1 MSQDSFVDNE
11 FPPNENSLL
20 GKSKDGL
27 YLDPMEA
34 RNKIIKDSE
43 VEWKRIADVVAKPV
57 IFEDSINMEFVK
69 FGRVSLPYF
78 YCVLSALVKYY
89 PSIFTKIIVS
99 KDYNPQGSYQ
109 VQLYID
115 GAFQTITI
123 DDYFPCIR
131 GTNVYY
137 FTRPSNFQI
146 WPLLIEKAWAKVNG
160 GYLNIVNL
168 WPGDFF
174 KALTGFSFDEL
185 VHPNVTKEELFN
197 ELAKNKGLAFTLS
210 KDDKEIEQKGLYTW
224 QTYIVED
231 AEKVEVDKDKFEYL
245 LKLRDAEDESNWTG
259 SYSPKSELWTEALK
273 SKINKDKLE
282 LNDGEFWISL
292 DDFHRLFLRTDVCH
306 MLTDA
311 FTIDFPFQAG
321 QLVTPKVFNIVVET
335 EGLVC
340 VSILEKNWHF
350 HRELRNISHPTSL
363 VIAEYDPTT
372 KGIKGVNSKYE
383 NNEDLEITT
392 TLRPGYYLVWAYKT
406 TDPNEKIP
414 AESMTVKFCATA
426 KIGVGFAG
434 DDTNFHLIRNI
445 IYKSLSEKNK
455 ANIKQDD
462 FFYAVDNSFENSG
475 IGYQMVINPLNNI
488 YQVWKVDSSATH
500 GFLILPPHEKPDV
513 ELTIGF
519 QDYEIIIGIK
529 RYKYGK
535 HCLNLGVEVTVLK
548 GSTEPPKVEAKP
560 NLDNFYGNGSNVQLV
575 GGNPTF
581 SSAEIQQNQKFP
593 VLDRWQLFLEKHKNE
608 YPLIIEE
615 LSKLQPLTDE
625 QFDLNIIERNR
636 NIYIGEADYGIRFG
650 RGAYVFAKEK
660 ITYIGY
666 WDKGFQF
673 LKGKV
678 FDKNGKLVFEGEYK
692 NGVRDGKG
700 VYNYDG
706 GEKYDGT
713 FVNGLREG
721 KGVFTWNDQIRWEGP
736 FKNDEMNGEG
746 VMFDGQE
753 SYKATFKDGDL
764 VEN

>member
-1 MSQDSFVDNE
+1 
-11 FPPNENSLL
+11 
-20 GKSKDGL
+20 
-27 YLDPMEA
+27 
-34 RNKIIKDSE
+34 
-43 VEWKRIADVVAKPV
+43 
-57 IFEDSINMEFVK
+57 MEFVK

-311 FTIDFPFQAG
+311 FTVDFPFQAG

-350 HRELRNISHPTSL
+350 HR
-363 VIAEYDPTT
+363 
-372 KGIKGVNSKYE
+372 
-383 NNEDLEITT
+383 
-392 TLRPGYYLVWAYKT
+392 
-406 TDPNEKIP
+406 
-414 AESMTVKFCATA
+414 
-426 KIGVGFAG
+426 
-434 DDTNFHLIRNI
+434 
-445 IYKSLSEKNK
+445 
-455 ANIKQDD
+455 
-462 FFYAVDNSFENSG
+462 
-475 IGYQMVINPLNNI
+475 
-488 YQVWKVDSSATH
+488 
-500 GFLILPPHEKPDV
+500 
-513 ELTIGF
+513 
-519 QDYEIIIGIK
+519 
-529 RYKYGK
+529 
-535 HCLNLGVEVTVLK
+535 
-548 GSTEPPKVEAKP
+548 
-560 NLDNFYGNGSNVQLV
+560 
-575 GGNPTF
+575 
-581 SSAEIQQNQKFP
+581 
-593 VLDRWQLFLEKHKNE
+593 
-608 YPLIIEE
+608 
-615 LSKLQPLTDE
+615 
-625 QFDLNIIERNR
+625 
-636 NIYIGEADYGIRFG
+636 
-650 RGAYVFAKEK
+650 
-660 ITYIGY
+660 
-666 WDKGFQF
+666 
-673 LKGKV
+673 
-678 FDKNGKLVFEGEYK
+678 
-692 NGVRDGKG
+692 
-700 VYNYDG
+700 
-706 GEKYDGT
+706 
-713 FVNGLREG
+713 
-721 KGVFTWNDQIRWEGP
+721 
-736 FKNDEMNGEG
+736 
-746 VMFDGQE
+746 
-753 SYKATFKDGDL
+753 
-764 VEN
+764 